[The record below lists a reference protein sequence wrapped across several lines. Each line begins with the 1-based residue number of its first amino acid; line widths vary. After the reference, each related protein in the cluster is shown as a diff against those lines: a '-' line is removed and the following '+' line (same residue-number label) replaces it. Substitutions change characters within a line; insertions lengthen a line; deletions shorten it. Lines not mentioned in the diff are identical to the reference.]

1 MWWVCN
7 TFHTNSTQKTHT
19 KNKETIFNLIEQLP
33 SWLRWLRIC
42 LQGGRPGFDPW
53 VGRSSGE
60 ENSNPLQY
68 SCLEFHG
75 QRSLVAYNPW
85 GCKESDMTEW
95 LTHTSWKVQQYQL
108 QDLCCYTGFWTSW
121 ARNKENEIKG
131 TAHSMRELCV
141 LSRFSHVWLFETPW
155 TVAQWTPRSWDSP
168 GKNTGAGCM
177 PSWRGW
183 NPSLVSPALAGGFFT
198 TSMTYTVKCTKAQQL
213 VEGAHAWQC
222 APDTWTDSRDWTREH
237 VCIF

>member
-19 KNKETIFNLIEQLP
+19 KNKETIFNLIEQLS

-60 ENSNPLQY
+60 ETGNPLQY

-121 ARNKENEIKG
+121 ARNKDS
-131 TAHSMRELCV
+131 ALLCCIQ
-141 LSRFSHVWLFETPW
+141 FC
-155 TVAQWTPRSWDSP
+155 TVRH
-168 GKNTGAGCM
+168 
-177 PSWRGW
+177 
-183 NPSLVSPALAGGFFT
+183 
-198 TSMTYTVKCTKAQQL
+198 TKAQPP
-213 VEGAHAWQC
+213 VEDACVWPC
-222 APDTWTDSRDWTREH
+222 MPDMGTSVAEWTCKHIR
-237 VCIF
+237 IFDCL